1 MRVFPGLTRLEA
13 WRENGKGVR
22 KVSDVSRV
30 ARFGGTEGVRL
41 RERARLG
48 EFPKLY
54 ARIEYGMIRTKQKG
68 GKAAFYICFLWVEM
82 KA

>member
-1 MRVFPGLTRLEA
+1 MTRLEEQ
-13 WRENGKGVR
+13 RERLRECIRVAGV
-22 KVSDVSRV
+22 SGV

-48 EFPKLY
+48 EFPKPY
-54 ARIEYGMIRTKQKG
+54 ARIEHGMIRTKQKG

>member
-1 MRVFPGLTRLEA
+1 MREFPGLTRLEER
-13 WRENGKGVR
+13 RENSKGAR
-22 KVSDVSRV
+22 KVSDVSGV

-48 EFPKLY
+48 EFPKPY
-54 ARIEYGMIRTKQKG
+54 ARIEHGMIRTKQKG

>member
-1 MRVFPGLTRLEA
+1 MREFPGLTRSEA
-13 WRENGKGVR
+13 CRENGKGVR
-22 KVSDVSRV
+22 KVSDVSGV

-48 EFPKLY
+48 EFPKPY
-54 ARIEYGMIRTKQKG
+54 ARIEHGMIRTKQKG

>member
-1 MRVFPGLTRLEA
+1 MTRLEERGRA
-13 WRENGKGVR
+13 VKRVGKVA
-22 KVSDVSRV
+22 DVSRV

-54 ARIEYGMIRTKQKG
+54 ARIEHGMIRTKQKG

>member
-1 MRVFPGLTRLEA
+1 M
-13 WRENGKGVR
+13 R

-48 EFPKLY
+48 EFPKPY

-68 GKAAFYICFLWVEM
+68 GKAAFLYLFPMVEVTG
-82 KA
+82 

>member
-1 MRVFPGLTRLEA
+1 MRVFRELTLLEA
-13 WRENGKGVR
+13 RRENGKGVR

-48 EFPKLY
+48 EFPKPY
-54 ARIEYGMIRTKQKG
+54 ARIEHGMIRQNK
-68 GKAAFYICFLWVEM
+68 KAAKPPFIFVFYGLR
-82 KA
+82 

>member
-1 MRVFPGLTRLEA
+1 MFPGLTLLEA
-13 WRENGKGVR
+13 WRER
-22 KVSDVSRV
+22 LRECIRVSDVSGV

-48 EFPKLY
+48 EFPKPY
-54 ARIEYGMIRTKQKG
+54 ARIEHGMIRTKQKG